1 MKKAVY
7 TVDFASSVDKIW
19 QVVTDNSNYA
29 WRSDLSKIEVSGGG
43 NSFVEYTKK
52 GYPTEF
58 EVTLKI
64 PHERYEFNMKNSN
77 MTGHWTGI
85 FEKMNGRARVTFIE
99 EVEVKGILKQLFVKS
114 YLKSQ
119 QKRYAAD
126 LKKAL
131 GEG

>member
-1 MKKAVY
+1 MKKVEC

-19 QVVTDNSNYA
+19 QVITDNSNYA
-29 WRSDLSKIEVSGGG
+29 WRSDLSKIEVSDGG

-58 EVTLKI
+58 TVTLRI
-64 PHERYEFNMKNSN
+64 PHERYEFDMKNGN

-85 FEKMNGRARVTFIE
+85 FEKVNGRARVTFIE
-99 EVEVKGILKQLFVKS
+99 EVEVKGIIKKLLVGG
-114 YLKSQ
+114 YLRSQ
-119 QKRYAAD
+119 QKKYIAD

-131 GEG
+131 GES